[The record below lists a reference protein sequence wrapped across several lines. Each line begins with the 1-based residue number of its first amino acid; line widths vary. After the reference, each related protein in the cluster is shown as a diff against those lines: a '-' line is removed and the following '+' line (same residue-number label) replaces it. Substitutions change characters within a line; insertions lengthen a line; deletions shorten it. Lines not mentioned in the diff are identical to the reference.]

1 MAEEK
6 DSAALKRSAVREWAI
21 IAMAFFGIGGAW
33 WQSRSDVAAVK
44 EALGDLKMEIKEMRA
59 AQTARDLAT
68 SRLLTQIE
76 SKLWPEG
83 HR

>member
-1 MAEEK
+1 MADE
-6 DSAALKRSAVREWAI
+6 SNAAIKRSAVREWAI

-33 WQSRSDVAAVK
+33 WQSRSDVSALK
-44 EALGDLKMEIKEMRA
+44 EALIELKSEIKVMR
-59 AQTARDLAT
+59 QSQNERDLAT
-68 SRLLTQIE
+68 NRLLTQIE

>member
-1 MAEEK
+1 MADEQNM
-6 DSAALKRSAVREWAI
+6 ALKRSAVREWAI

-33 WQSRSDVAAVK
+33 WQSRSDVAGVK
-44 EALGDLKMEIKEMRA
+44 EAIVELKTEIKEMRA
-59 AQTARDLAT
+59 AQKLRDDAT
-68 SRLLTQIE
+68 NRLLTQIE